1 MNKKDTENNMN
12 KIICFGLSNKIKF
25 PKKNSIEIYLTYQK
39 IYIGISKNI
48 KFYAKIYS
56 YSVYGK

>member
-25 PKKNSIEIYLTYQK
+25 PKKFYRNLSL
-39 IYIGISKNI
+39 ISKNI
-48 KFYAKIYS
+48 
-56 YSVYGK
+56 